1 MPYSSHCERNYKKA
15 IRGNYHTVTYAKENN
30 CIDMYL
36 SMYRCV
42 SSTIRIEDSIG
53 GKINM
58 RNAERGGFV
67 GLLVS

>member
-1 MPYSSHCERNYKKA
+1 
-15 IRGNYHTVTYAKENN
+15 
-30 CIDMYL
+30 MYL